1 MRSRLLNKAVL
12 VLIIKGRNRGVIK
25 KVQSELANTIEIK

>member
-25 KVQSELANTIEIK
+25 KVQNELANTIEIK